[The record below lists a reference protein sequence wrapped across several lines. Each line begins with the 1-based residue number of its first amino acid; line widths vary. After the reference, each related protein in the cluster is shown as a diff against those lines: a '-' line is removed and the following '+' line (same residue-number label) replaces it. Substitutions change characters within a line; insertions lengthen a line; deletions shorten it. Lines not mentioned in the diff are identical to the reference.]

1 MNATRR
7 ELIDIYADILRAI
20 GPGAR
25 KSRIVYKANLNF
37 NICKRYLDELLGMG
51 LVEANADPHPT
62 WTVTEGGQ
70 EFLEKRRE
78 LKGLLSRDRKKGAGT
93 ARVRIELDPEA
104 VEKLKDAL
112 ERAVTD
118 RGREFLKKHREL
130 RGLLPR

>member
-1 MNATRR
+1 MNATKR

-37 NICKRYLDELLGMG
+37 NICRRYLDELRGMG

-62 WTVTEGGQ
+62 WAITEKGR

-78 LKGLLSRDRKKGAGT
+78 LKELLSRGRKKGAGT

-112 ERAVTD
+112 ERAEPV
-118 RGREFLKKHREL
+118 EEEPAEEKSAE
-130 RGLLPR
+130 